1 MSDKASSV
9 VTMRPDKIGPS
20 SNMLT
25 IIANA
30 AADPSVDVAKMT
42 ALLELHERLLARDA
56 KAEFNQALAK
66 MNRGAEM
73 RVNKEGEVRLSAGGR
88 VSYKFAKWEDMD
100 AVIRP
105 LLQEH
110 GFTLSFD
117 TEIRANGIIVK
128 GELLHEGGHSR
139 TASIPLVIDSGPG
152 RNANQAMG
160 STVSYG
166 KRYTTEMLLNIVRV
180 DEDDDGQAGG
190 GSGGSRP
197 VIHDVDERPDRR
209 ENSNAEAPIKPKGR
223 SIRAVLD
230 QMRVDLETAPTLA
243 VHEAI
248 SNSEE
253 AKKLKAFLKQR
264 GQTELDDMIAATAVR
279 FHHQEP
285 PADEDIERE
294 MTAAEDAIS
303 GHAETETV
311 SLSNMAQPEA
321 DEGIYPLDEDGAP
334 AIDETGEPL
343 RFDTHKAFA
352 RWYRDYVQS
361 SPHPELVKKNN
372 NHLVHYAMSDAEAS
386 AILEPPPEQP
396 RRRPAVSSL
405 FVPVPEE
412 KMPNGS
418 LNWSQYGMT
427 TRRKLLECWS
437 PEMLVDFEAIN
448 SPTYGSTP
456 AVVKRVNTLIAER
469 GAALENPT
477 DREMRD
483 ARELIGRIVSAPT
496 LDALTALLADPAHK
510 MFMTLMRQS
519 RNDDIYLMIEA
530 AEKTAAA
537 RLKQPSLLR

>member
-9 VTMRPDKIGPS
+9 VTMRPDKTGPS

-66 MNRGAEM
+66 MNSGAEM
-73 RVNKEGEVRLSAGGR
+73 RVNKEGEVRLSAGGK

-105 LLQEH
+105 LLQGH

-197 VIHDVDERPDRR
+197 IIHDVDDRVARSDTIVRPTNRPPPR
-209 ENSNAEAPIKPKGR
+209 TVR
-223 SIRAVLD
+223 STLD
-230 QMRVDLETAPTLA
+230 QLRTELEAAPTLA
-243 VHEAI
+243 AHEAV
-248 SNSEE
+248 SNSED
-253 AKKLKAFLKQR
+253 AKKIKAFLKQR
-264 GQTELDDMIAATAVR
+264 GNTELDDMIAATAAR
-279 FHHQEP
+279 FQQSEP
-285 PADEDIERE
+285 PPDEDIERE
-294 MTAAEDAIS
+294 VAAVEDRLAPI
-303 GHAETETV
+303 EPETV
-311 SLSNMAQPEA
+311 NLNHLVPSDA
-321 DEGIYPLDEDGAP
+321 DDGIYPLDEDGAP

-352 RWYRDYVQS
+352 RWYVDYLQS

-372 NHLVHYAMSDAEAS
+372 SLLVHDAMNDAEAS

-396 RRRPAVSSL
+396 RRRAAVSPL

-412 KMPNGS
+412 RMPNGS

-437 PEMLVDFEAIN
+437 GDMLVDFRAIN
-448 SPTYGSTP
+448 QPTYGSTP
-456 AVVKRVNTLIAER
+456 AVVKRVDTLIADR
-469 GAALENPT
+469 LSALENPT

-483 ARELIGRIVSAPT
+483 ARELIGRIVNAPT
-496 LDALTALLADPAHK
+496 PDALTAVLTDPAHK
-510 MFMTLMRQS
+510 MFVTLMRQN
-519 RNDDIYLMIEA
+519 RHDDIYLMIEA
-530 AEKTAAA
+530 AEKAALA